1 MKGYKLYLAVA
12 VLLLLAVPSFGQAV
26 SSTATTPINVTR
38 TESISIS
45 VTTALPTLTIPGGS
59 LNSDIQNVVVQ
70 SSWNLKQTRTNGVQ
84 ICVSAVG
91 ALAGV
96 NAGTTGNTDTIPV
109 NNVYVTP
116 SGGSATALGGATAV
130 CGITGAVQFKN
141 YPTTTAAQR
150 KNTTGQSDTIP
161 VQVKLAAD
169 VAADSYTG
177 TLNLTAYSN

>member
-12 VLLLLAVPSFGQAV
+12 VLLVLAVPSFGQAV
-26 SSTATTPINVTR
+26 SNTATTPINVTR

-45 VTTALPTLTIPGGS
+45 VTTALPTLTIAAGS
-59 LNSDIQNVVVQ
+59 LNSDTQNVVVQ
-70 SSWNLKQTRTNGVQ
+70 SSWNLKQSRTNGVQ

-116 SGGSATALGGATAV
+116 SGGSSTALGGGAAV
-130 CGITGAVQFKN
+130 CGITGAVQFKS
-141 YPTTTAAQR
+141 YPTGTAAQR

-177 TLNLTAYSN
+177 TLNIMAYSN